1 MGRPGMG
8 VGGAL
13 EAGVGA
19 EAEAEAGAE
28 ANGDDDDM
36 GAGAS
41 ASRYEP
47 TTFVPSAAPP
57 GDEDVQK
64 GVVLTFSV

>member
-1 MGRPGMG
+1 MGRPGLG
-8 VGGAL
+8 DGGAL

-19 EAEAEAGAE
+19 EAEAGAVAG
-28 ANGDDDDM
+28 GDEGVM

-57 GDEDVQK
+57 GAEDVQK

>member
-1 MGRPGMG
+1 MGRPAMG

-13 EAGVGA
+13 T
-19 EAEAEAGAE
+19 EAEAGAE
-28 ANGDDDDM
+28 ADGDDDGM

-47 TTFVPSAAPP
+47 TTFVPSATPP
-57 GDEDVQK
+57 GAEDVQK